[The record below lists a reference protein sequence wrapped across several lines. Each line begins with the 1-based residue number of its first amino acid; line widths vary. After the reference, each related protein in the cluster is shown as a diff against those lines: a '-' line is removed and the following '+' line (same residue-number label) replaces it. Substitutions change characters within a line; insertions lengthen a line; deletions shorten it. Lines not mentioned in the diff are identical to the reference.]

1 MLAMDVNDNAGSLMP
16 RGAWVTIASKLA
28 PTKTGMHIS
37 ICDSLGW
44 SSDDVP
50 GLSVE
55 SASWA
60 YPIPPSL

>member
-16 RGAWVTIASKLA
+16 RGAWVTISSKLA

-44 SSDDVP
+44 SSDAVP
-50 GLSVE
+50 GLAVGSGLQ
-55 SASWA
+55 A